1 MTVEECRLPAT
12 GLPLTPFEEHML
24 ADDRGSHPM
33 VIEARFDFGGPPPET
48 LAEAYAETLREE
60 PLLTARVVREGRRF
74 RWQAADIPPL
84 EFVGDGL
91 GPAGTVAIDPFAGP
105 QIRAR
110 VHETPAGWSLSVA
123 VHHAACDGLGLVGF
137 MERWLLRAAGRAGR
151 RTRRAGDVL
160 ATLADRDR
168 VASSWR
174 SFLEMLPK
182 LRVGLQGVKQFVSRR
197 VLSLDADAAT
207 PEAAARIAA
216 VTLDESVLAGLDE
229 AAKQAGCMVNDL
241 LATAVIEVLGGLLEP
256 EPVVGDPARWIR
268 LGVPMS
274 LRTKSDHLLPAANRV
289 SMVFLD
295 RIPADRRDRT
305 GLLRSV
311 RDEMELIRSHQLGH
325 IFPLTLR
332 AFRRLPG
339 GLPRHSARAETQT
352 TAVFSNLGRC
362 FHRSP
367 LLDEEGRV
375 RVGASQLEHWWIV
388 PPIRP
393 GTALAF
399 ATHETCGRRTLACRA
414 AGARFSAADLEG
426 ILASVA
432 GLLRDAAR
440 AVAATAAPPTD
451 GSPDAPDA
459 PDDRLPG

>member
-1 MTVEECRLPAT
+1 MTVEECRLPAA

-33 VIEARFDFGGPPPET
+33 VIEARFEFTGGPPPAT
-48 LAEAYAETLREE
+48 LAEAFAETLREE
-60 PLLTARVVREGRRF
+60 PLLTARVVGRGRSA
-74 RWQAADIPPL
+74 RWQAGGVPALDNVAGEAGDRPL
-84 EFVGDGL
+84 SSM
-91 GPAGTVAIDPFAGP
+91 DPRVGP

-110 VHETPAGWSLSVA
+110 VCTTATGWSLAVA
-123 VHHAACDGLGLVGF
+123 VHHASCDGLGLVGF
-137 MERWLLRAAGRAGR
+137 MERWLLRAAGRSGR

-160 ATLADRDR
+160 ATLASRDR

-174 SFLEMLPK
+174 SFLQMLPK
-182 LRVGLQGVKQFVSRR
+182 LRVGLQGVRQFVSRR
-197 VLSLDADAAT
+197 VLSLDADAAP
-207 PEAAARIAA
+207 PEAARIAA
-216 VTLDESVLAGLDE
+216 VTLDESVLAGLED
-229 AAKQAGCMVNDL
+229 AAKRADCMVNDL
-241 LATAVIEVLGGLLEP
+241 LATAVIEVLGDLLEAAP
-256 EPVVGDPARWIR
+256 AADGGDGWIR

-295 RIPADRRDRT
+295 RIPGDRRDRPA
-305 GLLRSV
+305 LLRGV
-311 RDEMELIRSHQLGH
+311 RDEMELIRSHNLGH

-332 AFRRLPG
+332 AFRWLPG
-339 GLPRHSARAETQT
+339 GLPRHSARPETQT

-367 LLDEEGRV
+367 LLDDEGNV
-375 RVGASQLEHWWIV
+375 RVGESRLDQWWIV

-399 ATHETCGRRTLACRA
+399 ATHETCGERTLACRA

-440 AVAATAAPPTD
+440 AVAGTAAPSTD
-451 GSPDAPDA
+451 GPSH
-459 PDDRLPG
+459 DRLPG